1 MTYIKNKNTFSHF
14 LITFIF
20 IFVTSLFSG
29 TVSSE
34 LVMENKNGDLLDSE
48 YTGYVDVCY
57 TTDNS
62 RFYEVHTD
70 GLQKIY
76 DKGVIEKEVTWK
88 NCQKN
93 GEYKYYI
100 DGFIVEEGFYKDDK
114 KSGEW
119 KFYLID
125 TGNIREISN
134 YKEDYKHGLE
144 VKYREDGTVISES
157 MYLNGSKDGL
167 TKNYDKK
174 TGKLYSTTT
183 YVQGSKNGESVIY
196 TTLNSMTDMYLV
208 NVGLWSSM
216 ERKELFD
223 FLNVMTPFQNYYWKV
238 IYLPEER
245 NKVGWEYFDKSCEEV
260 YLKKYESK
268 KDCDES
274 IESIIVTT
282 PDTPIKITMNFQSN
296 ILHGPLVISDQN
308 DGHIYTSVEYFRGG
322 KFGDYKIFNK
332 KGEIV
337 FSVHCLKGGKDILYS
352 WGMSE
357 SSSISLSDRFTGQ
370 CKKDGE
376 QIKYKRSVFSP
387 NQDWYLHTRSVY
399 QDGSLIEYEKFDDPY
414 YQEGMIYNY
423 RNTKN
428 KPVLKLV
435 KDPNLIKGEKQEKQK
450 DDIISKEVDKL
461 KKDLK
466 KLNPFKKG

>member
-34 LVMENKNGDLLDSE
+34 LVMKNKNGDLLDSE
-48 YTGYVDVCY
+48 YTGYVYVCY
-57 TTDNS
+57 TTENS
-62 RFYEVHTD
+62 SLYVYGVHTD

-76 DKGVIEKEVTWK
+76 DKGVIQEEVTWK

-93 GEYKYYI
+93 GEYKEYSN
-100 DGFIVEEGFYKDDK
+100 GFIVGEGFYKDDK
-114 KSGEW
+114 KTGEW
-119 KFYLID
+119 KLYYIN
-125 TGNIREISN
+125 TGNIREIIN

-144 VKYREDGTVISES
+144 VKYRRDGNLISES

-167 TKNYDKK
+167 TKIYDKQ
-174 TGKLYSTTT
+174 TGKLYRTDT

-196 TTLNSMTDMYLV
+196 TTLNSMRDLYLV
-208 NVGLWSSM
+208 DGSLESSV

-223 FLNVMTPFQNYYWKV
+223 FHNVMTPFQNPYWKR
-238 IYLPEER
+238 IYSPGER
-245 NKVGWEYFDKSCEEV
+245 DKLGWEYVDKSCEEV
-260 YLKKYESK
+260 YLKKNESK
-268 KDCDES
+268 TDCNES
-274 IESIIVTT
+274 IEFVTVTT
-282 PDTPIKITMNFQSN
+282 PDTPIKITMNFQSDV
-296 ILHGPLVISDQN
+296 LHGPLVISDQN

-322 KFGDYKIFNK
+322 KFGDYKIINK

-337 FSVHCLKGGKDILYS
+337 FSVHCLKGGQESFYTYS
-352 WGMSE
+352 KVKGSP
-357 SSSISLSDRFTGQ
+357 SIRERDLFSGQ

-387 NQDWYLHTRSVY
+387 NLDWYLHTRSVY

-414 YQEGMIYNY
+414 YQEGMIYNF
-423 RNTKN
+423 RNMKRR
-428 KPVLKLV
+428 PVLKLV
-435 KDPNLIKGEKQEKQK
+435 KDPSLIPEKKGKQK
-450 DDIISKEVDKL
+450 TSNDIGGDIGGVI
-461 KKDLK
+461 
-466 KLNPFKKG
+466 GG